1 MLLLRLRVTSHS
13 FSRAHLSPTRE
24 LFLRMHYLIEIYIF
38 TTPFIYQ
45 FVQPTPIPQNEG
57 GIVAGE
63 GRVITRSKTYMGTFK
78 C

>member
-1 MLLLRLRVTSHS
+1 
-13 FSRAHLSPTRE
+13 
-24 LFLRMHYLIEIYIF
+24 MHYLIEIYIF

-63 GRVITRSKTYMGTFK
+63 GRVITRSKTNMGTFK